1 MIGSISGEQL
11 EKIFN
16 SLIETFD
23 EKLKIN
29 ERFERIEKKL
39 DDILNKLK

>member
-1 MIGSISGEQL
+1 MIGSISSKQL

-16 SLIETFD
+16 SLIEMFD

-29 ERFERIEKKL
+29 ERFERIAKKV
-39 DDILNKLK
+39 DDI

>member
-16 SLIETFD
+16 SLIEKLD

-39 DDILNKLK
+39 DDILNKMK